1 MNTKTKV
8 AQLDAGECLDILLT
22 DIQLHVQKVRN
33 PNSLGRQY
41 IKALHGSKQRRAYS
55 NSVKFDGKKRT
66 ITLALDLGEEHLFAE
81 AQKRG
86 KKYIRYFIKQDG
98 IPLYLGS
105 DTIERLK
112 ALAKKFQ
119 K

>member
-1 MNTKTKV
+1 MNSIQPDPK
-8 AQLDAGECLDILLT
+8 DCLDIFLT

-33 PNSLGRQY
+33 PNPLGRQY
-41 IKALHGSKQRRAYS
+41 VKALHGSKQRRAYS

-66 ITLALDLGEEHLFAE
+66 ITLTLDLREEHLYEHA
-81 AQKRG
+81 KKLG
-86 KKYIRYFIKQDG
+86 KKYIRYFIKKDG

-105 DTIERLK
+105 DTIEKLK
-112 ALAKKFQ
+112 AQALAKKSRI

>member
-1 MNTKTKV
+1 MNTKV
-8 AQLDAGECLDILLT
+8 AQVDASECLDILLT
-22 DIQLHVQKVRN
+22 DTQLHIQKVRN

-41 IKALHGSKQRRAYS
+41 VKALHGSKQRRTYS

-66 ITLALDLGEEHLFAE
+66 ITLTLDLGEEHLYEHA
-81 AQKRG
+81 KKLG

-98 IPLYLGS
+98 IPLYLGC
-105 DTIERLK
+105 DTIEKLK
-112 ALAKKFQ
+112 ALAKKSQ